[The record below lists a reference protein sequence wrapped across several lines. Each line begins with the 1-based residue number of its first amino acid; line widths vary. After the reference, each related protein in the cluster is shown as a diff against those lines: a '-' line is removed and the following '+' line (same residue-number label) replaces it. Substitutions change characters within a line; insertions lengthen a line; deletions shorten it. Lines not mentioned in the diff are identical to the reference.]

1 MGSWKRKQ
9 VHSHVYRVP
18 DPFRDEVIKTLSL
31 YIDLSLNLVMMMM
44 VVIGSGGGWELN
56 EWTRHINRA
65 CGSGKGSSFKCQ
77 VT

>member
-1 MGSWKRKQ
+1 
-9 VHSHVYRVP
+9 
-18 DPFRDEVIKTLSL
+18 
-31 YIDLSLNLVMMMM
+31 M

-65 CGSGKGSSFKCQ
+65 CGSGKGSLFKFQ